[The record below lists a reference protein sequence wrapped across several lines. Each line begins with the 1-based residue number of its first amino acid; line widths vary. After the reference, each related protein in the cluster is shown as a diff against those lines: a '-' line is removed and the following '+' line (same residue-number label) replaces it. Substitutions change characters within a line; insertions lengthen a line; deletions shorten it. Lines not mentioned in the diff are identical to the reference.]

1 MTVPM
6 YCSKGRLMLPKWVH
20 CLAVNYM
27 RTMMVVCGLGEG
39 VCPAPRF
46 RLNRDTRQCAGAEWD
61 DEGANPSDYAG
72 CDLNE

>member
-1 MTVPM
+1 
-6 YCSKGRLMLPKWVH
+6 
-20 CLAVNYM
+20 
-27 RTMMVVCGLGEG
+27 MVVCGLGEG